1 MKVVILGAGQVGGSL
16 SANLSS
22 NGYDVTVIDSNDEK
36 LSDLDSRL
44 DLRTV
49 SGHASHPITLK
60 RAGCDSDTILLAL
73 TCLLYTS
80 PSPRDTR
87 SSRMPSSA

>member
-60 RAGCDSDTILLAL
+60 LSLIHI
-73 TCLLYTS
+73 S
-80 PSPRDTR
+80 EPTR
-87 SSRMPSSA
+87 PY

>member
-1 MKVVILGAGQVGGSL
+1 MSEYNLLYNFKFFKKRYTVAPMKVVILGAGQVGGSL

-49 SGHASHPITLK
+49 SGHASHPTVSYTHLTLP
-60 RAGCDSDTILLAL
+60 TILLV
-73 TCLLYTS
+73 
-80 PSPRDTR
+80 
-87 SSRMPSSA
+87 

>member
-49 SGHASHPITLK
+49 SGMQA
-60 RAGCDSDTILLAL
+60 ILL
-73 TCLLYTS
+73 
-80 PSPRDTR
+80 PSKELGVIPTQ
-87 SSRMPSSA
+87 SC

>member
-44 DLRTV
+44 DLRTQK
-49 SGHASHPITLK
+49 SW
-60 RAGCDSDTILLAL
+60 
-73 TCLLYTS
+73 
-80 PSPRDTR
+80 
-87 SSRMPSSA
+87 M